1 MKIISR
7 KISFQEYDS
16 LNELPD
22 KQRDLVKA
30 AMEACKGSY
39 SVYSRFKV
47 GAAVLLDNGEVI
59 TGNNQE
65 NIAYPSGLCAE
76 RVALFYAQSMYPNS
90 SIQMIA
96 IAASSESDKLN
107 EPVMPCGACRQV
119 MAEYEDRHNVK
130 LKTIMAS
137 ETGKVF
143 ITDNMEALLPMRF
156 RADFL
161 KG

>member
-7 KISFQEYDS
+7 KISFEEYDS
-16 LNELPD
+16 LNELQEEQ
-22 KQRDLVKA
+22 KNLVEA
-30 AMEACKGSY
+30 ARKACKGSY

-96 IAASSESDKLN
+96 IAANSESDKMN

-137 ETGKVF
+137 ETGKVLVA
-143 ITDNMEALLPMRF
+143 DNMEALLPMRF

>member
-7 KISFQEYDS
+7 KISFEEYDS
-16 LNELPD
+16 LNELQEE
-22 KQRDLVKA
+22 QRNLVEA
-30 AMEACKGSY
+30 ARKACKSSY

-76 RVALFYAQSMYPNS
+76 RVALFFAQSMYPNN

-96 IAASSESDKLN
+96 IAANSESDEMN

-137 ETGKVF
+137 ETGKVLVA
-143 ITDNMEALLPMRF
+143 DNMEALLPMRF

>member
-7 KISFQEYDS
+7 KISFEEYDS

-22 KQRDLVKA
+22 KQRDLIEA
-30 AMEACKGSY
+30 AREACKGSY

-76 RVALFYAQSMYPNS
+76 RVALFYAQSRYPDNS
-90 SIQMIA
+90 ITMIA
-96 IAASSESDKLN
+96 IAAYGESEQMK

-130 LKTIMAS
+130 LKTIMAG
-137 ETGKVF
+137 ETGKVLVS
-143 ITDNMEALLPMRF
+143 DNMEALLPMRF